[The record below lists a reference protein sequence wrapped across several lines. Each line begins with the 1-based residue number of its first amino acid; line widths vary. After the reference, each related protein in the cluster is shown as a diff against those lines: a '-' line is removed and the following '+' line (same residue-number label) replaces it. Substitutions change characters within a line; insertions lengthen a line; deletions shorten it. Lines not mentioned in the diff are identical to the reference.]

1 MPGRPAGTGTM
12 LWATIETC
20 SSPVIVSN
28 VISDSYTPGAIE
40 LTRTGMRLRANSV
53 ANILVRWV
61 AAAFELLYA
70 NYSSKLS
77 DRQSTRFTDGCA
89 HVSLRDLQ
97 KSTYA
102 GDVDDAGR
110 VSFDISTALVK

>member
-1 MPGRPAGTGTM
+1 MPGRPAGTGII
-12 LWATIETC
+12 LWATLETC
-20 SSPVIVSN
+20 SSPAIVSS

-70 NYSSKLS
+70 NYSSKVS
-77 DRQSTRFTDGCA
+77 NRRSMRYTEGYA

-97 KSTYA
+97 NSTYA

-110 VSFDISTALVK
+110 VSFDISTALVE